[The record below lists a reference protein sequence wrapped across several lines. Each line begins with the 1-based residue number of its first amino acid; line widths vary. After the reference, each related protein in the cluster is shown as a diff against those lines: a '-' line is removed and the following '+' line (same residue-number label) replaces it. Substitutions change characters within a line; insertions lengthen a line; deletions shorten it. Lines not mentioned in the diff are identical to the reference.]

1 MAIRKIGRFYYIY
14 FRDENGNLHTFATGQ
29 TVEAEA
35 RKIDRANQSRIQNLR
50 KKKILLELCAP
61 EQQQEIQS
69 NDRSAA
75 AQTTDL
81 PLHKRGT
88 IRLNQMFEI
97 ASKYRAL
104 SRFHRGALND
114 FIEVTGLK
122 YADQVTPKI
131 ARDYLEKRFGNGN
144 GKSYNNYRTYLNTIF
159 RLTLIESG
167 LPASP
172 FASLVPRRVTDVE
185 SHRPITD
192 EEFRRLFAA
201 AEEPYRTALLIGY
214 HTGLRLMDCFRLSPD
229 CIENG
234 WIVKIPGKTRR
245 YRRAVQIPVHREL
258 AEHLNRIQVT
268 GSAPY
273 CQNAPSEQR
282 ISAKFQIL
290 FTKCGVNNTSEG
302 KASFHG
308 LRSSA
313 ATRFREH
320 GIEEHAI
327 EGMLGHTKTETT
339 NVYSHD
345 RITPLKILDLPGV
358 LLKK

>member
-1 MAIRKIGRFYYIY
+1 MAITKKGKYYYLY
-14 FRDENGNLHTFATGQ
+14 FREGGKIRWLATGQ
-29 TVEAEA
+29 TVESEA
-35 RKIDRANQSRIQNLR
+35 RKLDRANTARLR
-50 KKKILLELCAP
+50 SEKQRAILKKLAGTDAAP
-61 EQQQEIQS
+61 
-69 NDRSAA
+69 
-75 AQTTDL
+75 DL
-81 PLHKRGT
+81 PQPPPSEPQHKRGT
-88 IRLNQMFEI
+88 VKLENLFEI

-104 SRFHRGALND
+104 SRFHRGAIND
-114 FIEVTGLK
+114 FIRVTGLK

-131 ARDYLEKRFGNGN
+131 CRDYLERRFGSGN
-144 GKSYNNYRTYLNTIF
+144 GKSYNNSRTYLNTIF

-172 FASLVPRRVTDVE
+172 FASLVPRRVTDTV

-201 AEEPYRTALLIGY
+201 ASEPYKTALLIGY

-258 AEHLNRIQVT
+258 ANHFSSIQVT
-268 GSAPY
+268 GSDPY

-282 ISAKFQIL
+282 ISAYFNRL
-290 FTKCGVNNTSEG
+290 FYACWVNDTPEG

-308 LRSSA
+308 LRSA
-313 ATRFREH
+313 FVTRLRER
-320 GIEEHAI
+320 GIPEHAI
-327 EGMLGHTKTETT
+327 EGMAGHTKTETT

-345 RITPLKILDLPGV
+345 RQTPLKILDLPGV
-358 LLKK
+358 LN